1 MDNKGTTTSYEGV
14 LPSHMPF
21 DIWEV
26 YARLVLQ
33 FLDEATY
40 RNLSHRDK
48 PDLWDELHDL
58 GVEVTQAISQETQEA
73 DALYAKL
80 RETDDAK
87 LKERLT
93 ERIEQVGAEVFD
105 WGLFGPSGKDSFG
118 LVIEAY
124 KENLV
129 S

>member
-1 MDNKGTTTSYEGV
+1 MNMDNKGTTTSYEGV

-58 GVEVTQAISQETQEA
+58 GVEVTQAISQEPRRRTLCMRSSAKRMTQS
-73 DALYAKL
+73 L
-80 RETDDAK
+80 RN
-87 LKERLT
+87 
-93 ERIEQVGAEVFD
+93 G
-105 WGLFGPSGKDSFG
+105 
-118 LVIEAY
+118 
-124 KENLV
+124 
-129 S
+129 

>member
-1 MDNKGTTTSYEGV
+1 MNMDNKGTTTSYEGV

-48 PDLWDELHDL
+48 PDL
-58 GVEVTQAISQETQEA
+58 
-73 DALYAKL
+73 
-80 RETDDAK
+80 
-87 LKERLT
+87 
-93 ERIEQVGAEVFD
+93 
-105 WGLFGPSGKDSFG
+105 
-118 LVIEAY
+118 
-124 KENLV
+124 
-129 S
+129 